1 MIWKLSDS
9 SSESIEQTFWGMI
22 RSSDPVVELIQ
33 KCSRHKWAEN
43 AKDEHSYLL
52 ADVKLLV
59 LVVEWESKEKYA
71 GVVWWVKQTS
81 IK

>member
-1 MIWKLSDS
+1 MGDAGTWLS
-9 SSESIEQTFWGMI
+9 
-22 RSSDPVVELIQ
+22 VVRCWSLVVGRWLLVVG
-33 KCSRHKWAEN
+33 CWSLVVGCWLLVVGCWLLVVGCW
-43 AKDEHSYLL
+43 LL

-71 GVVWWVKQTS
+71 GVVWWVKQTG

>member
-9 SSESIEQTFWGMI
+9 SSESIEQTLWGMI

-33 KCSRHKWAEN
+33 KCSRNKWAEN

-71 GVVWWVKQTS
+71 GVVWWVDFRAM
-81 IK
+81 